1 MSKDFNLQ
9 RLVNLPLTIVL
20 PDLILVFFSSYV
32 VGQFA
37 HLLLQILVS
46 KLCYCLVLVMC

>member
-1 MSKDFNLQ
+1 MATYYS
-9 RLVNLPLTIVL
+9 TVL

-32 VGQFA
+32 VGQLA
-37 HLLLQILVS
+37 TLAVLLLVS